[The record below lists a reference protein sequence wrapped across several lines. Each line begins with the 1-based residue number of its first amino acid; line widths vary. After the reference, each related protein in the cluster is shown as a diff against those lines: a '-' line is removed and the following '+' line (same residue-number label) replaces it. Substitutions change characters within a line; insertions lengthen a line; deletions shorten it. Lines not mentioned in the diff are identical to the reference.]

1 MLSNRLEG
9 VTATC
14 YQKVQGEDENGAAKE
29 EAVIWN
35 AADYSQVNPQQ
46 TDNTGFYRWDVPQG
60 MWQVKYEKEGYETA
74 YSDWLPVPP
83 PQLDVNVGMKQST
96 PPAVKPMRGTESG
109 ITIELTK
116 YMRPATM
123 TAGNITVTRNG
134 VDEKGSIELQNSEQA
149 PLGGDTF
156 VSKVTFVP
164 QSHFNTSDVVVVTVR
179 KDVESYC
186 GVQMTADHVETVKI
200 ESELRNIA
208 VDEEI
213 NVDYQGLKEL
223 TIAVLPREAAAGRT
237 LLVKNSSAM
246 IASVSASELTLDEY
260 GAATLTLGGE
270 LPGGTTLTFSVE
282 GTDLAS
288 TSKVKV
294 IAGRELVAAPVA
306 SVRSGEAVEGGTL
319 VTFSCETE
327 GATIYYTT
335 DGSCPCD
342 ETSRRK
348 YEGPILVASSITVK
362 AIAVKEGLDD
372 SDVATFVYFLDRK
385 SMGDVDLN
393 GVVDVADM
401 ALTVDQVLKGALLEE
416 ATFERMDMNVDG
428 HVDVGDVILIV
439 KKILDGGGVVNIP
452 AKARG
457 EAQTTDLTQF
467 TAMQLTVGA
476 TSGMTI
482 SDIRLAGINGKTHQL
497 MYRKMPDG
505 SYAVVVF
512 SLHNARFSQVDGS
525 MLNVIAEGDGDITTQ
540 QVLLTT
546 PDGVRCLIDSLP
558 DSQVTG
564 VGRIAADGVFSADV
578 YDLRGRRV
586 LTAGEALDRLPQG
599 VYVMN
604 GRKVI
609 K

>member
-1 MLSNRLEG
+1 M
-9 VTATC
+9 
-14 YQKVQGEDENGAAKE
+14 
-29 EAVIWN
+29 
-35 AADYSQVNPQQ
+35 
-46 TDNTGFYRWDVPQG
+46 
-60 MWQVKYEKEGYETA
+60 
-74 YSDWLPVPP
+74 
-83 PQLDVNVGMKQST
+83 
-96 PPAVKPMRGTESG
+96 
-109 ITIELTK
+109 
-116 YMRPATM
+116 
-123 TAGNITVTRNG
+123 
-134 VDEKGSIELQNSEQA
+134 
-149 PLGGDTF
+149 
-156 VSKVTFVP
+156 
-164 QSHFNTSDVVVVTVR
+164 
-179 KDVESYC
+179 
-186 GVQMTADHVETVKI
+186 
-200 ESELRNIA
+200 
-208 VDEEI
+208 
-213 NVDYQGLKEL
+213 
-223 TIAVLPREAAAGRT
+223 
-237 LLVKNSSAM
+237 
-246 IASVSASELTLDEY
+246 
-260 GAATLTLGGE
+260 
-270 LPGGTTLTFSVE
+270 
-282 GTDLAS
+282 
-288 TSKVKV
+288 
-294 IAGRELVAAPVA
+294 
-306 SVRSGEAVEGGTL
+306 
-319 VTFSCETE
+319 
-327 GATIYYTT
+327 
-335 DGSCPCD
+335 
-342 ETSRRK
+342 
-348 YEGPILVASSITVK
+348 K

-564 VGRIAADGVFSADV
+564 VGRIAADGVSSADV

-586 LTAGEALDRLPQG
+586 LTAGEALDRLLQG